1 MMYSDIISIAVKCGW
16 RVSMNYCR
24 DNRVLFDFQ
33 RRTSNGVS
41 FCFTATMSGCKVTTL
56 IDDIIS
62 LVDALNPE
70 RFASDWMENIGDTSH
85 TRYLKA
91 VDDMDEMR
99 TRVWLLAVELS
110 TAAEN
115 EIFLLDLPWYRL
127 N

>member
-1 MMYSDIISIAVKCGW
+1 MYSDIISIAVKCGW

-62 LVDALNPE
+62 LVDALDPE
-70 RFASDWMENIGDTSH
+70 RYASEWMENIGDTSP

-99 TRVWLLAVELS
+99 THAWLLAIELS
-110 TAAEN
+110 TVVQKEEN
-115 EIFLLDLPWYRL
+115 LLNLPWYRL